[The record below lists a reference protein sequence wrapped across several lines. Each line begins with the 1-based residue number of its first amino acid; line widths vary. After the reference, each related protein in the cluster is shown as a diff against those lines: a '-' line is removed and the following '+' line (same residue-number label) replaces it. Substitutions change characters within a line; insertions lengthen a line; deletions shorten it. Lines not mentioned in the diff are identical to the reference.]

1 MVLLILHLKINI
13 MILKIKKI
21 KICNKE
27 HKEVF
32 INIIILNVQ
41 EGKGWAPDSRL
52 FNKNLL

>member
-1 MVLLILHLKINI
+1 MVLFILHLKINI

-41 EGKGWAPDSRL
+41 EGMGS
-52 FNKNLL
+52 